1 MYEDELRSRRYYEGR
16 ARWYDRANRLAAFLR
31 GTSARRERLK
41 AIARLRLTPGDRVLE
56 VSCGTGTNLLLMQET
71 LGGAGSLTGL
81 DISRGMLLK
90 CRDKVGARNFGV
102 RLIEA
107 EAAHLPFDEGAFDA
121 VFHHGGLAEFGDTAG
136 ALAEMS
142 RVAKDGARIVV
153 CDVGVP
159 TDHRLPLMSRLL
171 LRTQPVY
178 RKPPPI
184 DLLPPGM
191 QDVRL
196 DWFGGGGW
204 YLLEYTNAL
213 SGDR

>member
-16 ARWYDRANRLAAFLR
+16 VRWYDRANRLAAFLR

-121 VFHHGGLAEFGDTAG
+121 VFHHG
-136 ALAEMS
+136 
-142 RVAKDGARIVV
+142 
-153 CDVGVP
+153 
-159 TDHRLPLMSRLL
+159 
-171 LRTQPVY
+171 
-178 RKPPPI
+178 
-184 DLLPPGM
+184 
-191 QDVRL
+191 
-196 DWFGGGGW
+196 
-204 YLLEYTNAL
+204 
-213 SGDR
+213 